1 MASGLLLGLLVGGPG
16 LFPTYFASARATCTP
31 PTAFVSSALRLVKGY
46 KLPPA
51 ALEEKVTFTIWP
63 KTSHVPEVVHRASGS
78 GVRSSSFVDGAEI
91 FAGKDAEMAVP
102 GTLQAA
108 IAQDFMQTMLHFLGS
123 ICSSSHALQD
133 VLDDFSRF
141 DSVAPFYSPRF
152 SPSLENKSNK
162 MISMTKHDVDTF
174 ALLCEPLRMMSD
186 VLVIPDEGG
195 HNVSTSYESFPP
207 RKPPGKSPEAC
218 KMMSKKQYKF
228 RQAIARRPG

>member
-91 FAGKDAEMAVP
+91 FAGKDAEIRL
-102 GTLQAA
+102 T
-108 IAQDFMQTMLHFLGS
+108 IA
-123 ICSSSHALQD
+123 
-133 VLDDFSRF
+133 
-141 DSVAPFYSPRF
+141 
-152 SPSLENKSNK
+152 
-162 MISMTKHDVDTF
+162 
-174 ALLCEPLRMMSD
+174 
-186 VLVIPDEGG
+186 
-195 HNVSTSYESFPP
+195 
-207 RKPPGKSPEAC
+207 
-218 KMMSKKQYKF
+218 
-228 RQAIARRPG
+228 

>member
-63 KTSHVPEVVHRASGS
+63 QTSHVPEVVHRASGS

-91 FAGKDAEMAVP
+91 FAGKDAEMAIP

-152 SPSLENKSNK
+152 SGAALGVFGEA
-162 MISMTKHDVDTF
+162 F
-174 ALLCEPLRMMSD
+174 AHA
-186 VLVIPDEGG
+186 V
-195 HNVSTSYESFPP
+195 
-207 RKPPGKSPEAC
+207 
-218 KMMSKKQYKF
+218 
-228 RQAIARRPG
+228 

>member
-63 KTSHVPEVVHRASGS
+63 ETSHVPEVVHRASGS

-91 FAGKDAEMAVP
+91 FAGKDAEMAIP

-123 ICSSSHALQD
+123 ICSSPHALQD

-152 SPSLENKSNK
+152 LPSLENKSNK
-162 MISMTKHDVDTF
+162 KSNMFKPDVAVFDM
-174 ALLCEPLRMMSD
+174 LCAPIRELPEPLVIKSD
-186 VLVIPDEGG
+186 EG
-195 HNVSTSYESFPP
+195 HNVSSQIMPISSK
-207 RKPPGKSPEAC
+207 KPPENSPGA
-218 KMMSKKQYKF
+218 
-228 RQAIARRPG
+228 RQGLQTARQV